1 MNGIVAGAI
10 AGAAGTLALDVA
22 SYADMALRGRAASD
36 MPSEVVR
43 RLAERAGIASL
54 AAPPDRT
61 DPATKNRRGA
71 LGALSGYAV
80 GLSIGIV
87 YGCARAA
94 GAAIPVELAGVLLGA
109 LAMAASDVPAV
120 KLGATDLA
128 QWDGAAWL
136 SDAVP
141 HLAYGVVTAAVAEAL
156 IESGG

>member
-22 SYADMALRGRAASD
+22 SYADMGLRGRGSSE
-36 MPSEVVR
+36 MPGEVI
-43 RLAERAGIASL
+43 RLLAQRAGIASL
-54 AAPPDRT
+54 AAPPERT
-61 DPATKNRRGA
+61 GEATKNRRTA
-71 LGALSGYAV
+71 FGALSGYAV
-80 GLSIGIV
+80 GLSIGVV

-94 GAAIPVELAGVLLGA
+94 GAALPVELAGVVLGA

-128 QWDGAAWL
+128 AWNGAAWL

-141 HLAYGVVTAAVAEAL
+141 HLAYGIVTAAVAEAIL
-156 IESGG
+156 GTGD